1 VSDIAQVRI
10 SYIEIGNA
18 EAKIDLTSYLTLATL
33 RVVVKVFFFI
43 KKKHVSI
50 INVYFNIYIYIY
62 INYEFKI

>member
-1 VSDIAQVRI
+1 MSDIAQVCI
-10 SYIEIGNA
+10 SYIKIGNA

>member
-10 SYIEIGNA
+10 SYIKIGNA

-43 KKKHVSI
+43 IKKKHVSI
-50 INVYFNIYIYIY
+50 INVYLNIYIY